1 VAGDPLSG
9 SRRSETTQRAYAR
22 ERDGSPPE
30 IVAPVVLE
38 ALTAPNPRPR
48 YVVGKHARLLTTLA
62 RVLPDRELDAV
73 RNRLFSLPAAVGSEG
88 S

>member
-1 VAGDPLSG
+1 
-9 SRRSETTQRAYAR
+9 
-22 ERDGSPPE
+22 
-30 IVAPVVLE
+30 
-38 ALTAPNPRPR
+38 
-48 YVVGKHARLLTTLA
+48 VVGKHARVLTTLA